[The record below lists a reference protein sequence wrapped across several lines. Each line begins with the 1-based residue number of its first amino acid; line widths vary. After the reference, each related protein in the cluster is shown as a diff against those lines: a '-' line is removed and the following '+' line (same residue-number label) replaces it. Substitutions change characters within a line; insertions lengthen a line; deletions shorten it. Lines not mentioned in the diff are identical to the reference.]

1 MYLGSVN
8 RSATIAEVANRV
20 MVSRNHLVKVVHNLG
35 KLGFVTTERG
45 KSGGIRLACS
55 PELINVAD
63 VVRKMEPNF
72 RIVECLNDQ
81 TNRCP
86 LTPACQYKRIVE
98 QAMES
103 FMDVLGR
110 HTVADLVR
118 NRQDIATLLN
128 VAN

>member
-1 MYLGSVN
+1 
-8 RSATIAEVANRV
+8 
-20 MVSRNHLVKVVHNLG
+20 
-35 KLGFVTTERG
+35 
-45 KSGGIRLACS
+45 
-55 PELINVAD
+55 
-63 VVRKMEPNF
+63 MEPNF

-86 LTPACQYKRIVE
+86 LKPACQYKRIVE

-103 FMDVLGR
+103 FMDVLGQ